1 MTPDQIRVAISAS
14 QALLALMP
22 DTQAI
27 ASALSVGRTRMVEV
41 EAWRAQRY
49 FVKRLKWRA
58 IVAASTNA
66 SHPAMLAAQV
76 AVDLAENPA
85 MTVDF
90 TDAAAAGMWS
100 ALTQT
105 NLCTTADRDEI
116 QSWCIAPNPVD
127 EFAVRCAI
135 YADDGTLKV

>member
-27 ASALSVGRTRMVEV
+27 ASALSVGRTRPNDREIGNGSVLETIGIT
-41 EAWRAQRY
+41 AGNALLDAIAGTTSYRY
-49 FVKRLKWRA
+49 VKPLLDQGRLDA
-58 IVAASTNA
+58 GSPLITAALGPLVAAGVITPPQA
-66 SHPAMLAAQV
+66 TALLALGQEP
-76 AVDLAENPA
+76 D
-85 MTVDF
+85 
-90 TDAAAAGMWS
+90 
-100 ALTQT
+100 
-105 NLCTTADRDEI
+105 
-116 QSWCIAPNPVD
+116 PVD